1 MQACQSYLSLSLS
14 LSFYLSRSLSCSPSD
29 ALYTHLTYPLSH
41 TLSLPFQV
49 SQRAL
54 PGARLTTLP
63 GSSSAPA
70 EAEHVARGGSE
81 ERGSLFEA
89 EAESAES

>member
-1 MQACQSYLSLSLS
+1 MQACLSSLSLS
-14 LSFYLSRSLSCSPSD
+14 LSVFLSRSLSCSPSD

-70 EAEHVARGGSE
+70 EAEHAARGECKEGVVI
-81 ERGSLFEA
+81 
-89 EAESAES
+89 

>member
-1 MQACQSYLSLSLS
+1 MQACLSYLSLFLCLS
-14 LSFYLSRSLSCSPSD
+14 LCLSLSRSLFYSPSH

-63 GSSSAPA
+63 GSSSDAA
-70 EAEHVARGGSE
+70 EAEHEARDGSE
-81 ERGSLFEA
+81 EGVVI
-89 EAESAES
+89 